1 MLSEKKRICLGNP
14 HMELD
19 EGLWHLYSKEEID
32 SVIAM
37 SNILYRICPA
47 PDKEFNIKRC
57 PMNCP
62 FRPYKNTE
70 SDYEQTYGC
79 TVAQA
84 LIGDKWRLQRWVDRQ
99 DEINGNYKTVE
110 RDD

>member
-1 MLSEKKRICLGNP
+1 MTEQKRRCLGNINLQL
-14 HMELD
+14 ED
-19 EGLWHLYSKEEID
+19 GLWHRYSKDEID
-32 SVIAM
+32 SVIEM
-37 SNILYRICPA
+37 SNALYRICPA

-70 SDYEQTYGC
+70 SDHEQTYGC
-79 TVAQA
+79 RIAQA
-84 LIGDKWRLQRWVDRQ
+84 LIGDKWRLQRWADRQ
-99 DEINGNYKTVE
+99 SENNDNYKTVE